1 MMLKI
6 EAIIWRTA
14 LDSLEIELERK
25 LTESQR
31 QIILLEIRKIIL
43 SFIQERYILD
53 ILILRPFDV
62 IRAFYR
68 FADDEILHKKDVKKP
83 SLNMWKRFVHETV
96 KYPEMLEWYL

>member
-6 EAIIWRTA
+6 EAFIWRSV
-14 LDSLEIELERK
+14 LDSLEIEMERK
-25 LTESQR
+25 LTERQR

-53 ILILRPFDV
+53 ILILKPFDV
-62 IRAFYR
+62 IRAFCR
-68 FADDEILHKKDVKKP
+68 FADDEIIHEKDVKKP

-96 KYPEMLEWYL
+96 ECPEVLEWYL

>member
-1 MMLKI
+1 MLKI

-25 LTESQR
+25 LTEHKR
-31 QIILLEIRKIIL
+31 QSILLGIRKIIW
-43 SFIQERYILD
+43 SFIREKYILD
-53 ILILRPFDV
+53 ILILRPFNV
-62 IRAFYR
+62 IGAFYR
-68 FADDEILHKKDVKKP
+68 FADDEILYNKDVKKP

>member
-6 EAIIWRTA
+6 EAFIWRSV
-14 LDSLEIELERK
+14 LDSLEIEMERR

-31 QIILLEIRKIIL
+31 QTIFLEIREIIL
-43 SFIQERYILD
+43 SFIQEKYILD

-96 KYPEMLEWYL
+96 KCPDVLEWYL